1 MLTTRRATAGLNGH
15 SHHTLVGGYS
25 GEATARWSLDA
36 DGVAQYGDGG
46 SSDKYARNAS
56 QQRQTTIGSAPQQH
70 ERASEQVY

>member
-15 SHHTLVGGYS
+15 SDHTLVGGYS

-46 SSDKYARNAS
+46 SSDKYARKAS
-56 QQRQTTIGSAPQQH
+56 QQRHNYNRQCATA
-70 ERASEQVY
+70 RASEQVR